1 MHVLTKIFVVLVAL
15 LTVAIVPLVAVN
27 ATNESSFK
35 QKYKGAEM
43 KAAAAESML
52 ASERTSWLSQQQK
65 LEADLAAAKAVVADL
80 QKQVEMKATAARKAE
95 SELAGTKS
103 AAASIASSLEIIAQ
117 TDKAKGELN
126 TTLVAELTELRTK
139 SLDAET
145 RLKEL
150 EIAFDKSKSDL
161 DVADA
166 ARRALQEEV
175 KRLSDEKD
183 RAVATIAEYVASVG
197 ELTKARA
204 GAVGDVQRV
213 AATRNLSATI
223 INVRRGE
230 TSPLAEINAGSR
242 EGVKP
247 GWVLTIGDGSTFIGN
262 LRITEV
268 DVNRAVGVIELEDP
282 SSRGEV
288 KVGQRAIAR
297 AGE

>member
-1 MHVLTKIFVVLVAL
+1 VHVLTKNCVVLVAL

-35 QKYKGAEM
+35 QKFKGAEM

-80 QKQVEMKATAARKAE
+80 QKQVETKAAAARKAE

-103 AAASIASSLEIIAQ
+103 AAASIASSLEVIAQ

-126 TTLVAELTELRTK
+126 NALVAELSELRTK

-197 ELTKARA
+197 EITKARA

-230 TSPLAEINAGSR
+230 TAPLAEINAGSR
-242 EGVKP
+242 EGVKA
-247 GWVLTIGDGSTFIGN
+247 GWVLTIGDGATFIGN

-282 SSRGEV
+282 ATRGEV